1 MIVRDE
7 AEVLARCLDS
17 VADLADEILIV
28 DTGSLDD
35 TISIALRYGAKVLRY
50 AWHRRFRRSP
60 QLFFQA
66 RDFPLHPVAR
76 RRRCAAAGGSRK
88 AREWKPRLDK
98 DVYYLL
104 YDYLQDEYGASLCL
118 LHRERIVRK
127 DAGLRW
133 HYPAHECLLIPEGV
147 TSQDLPIRVV
157 HRRRSGESRRDKA
170 RNLRILEAAVGD
182 PAYRAFAAN
191 SLLPRKRI

>member
-1 MIVRDE
+1 MPALSLCMIVRDE

-17 VADLADEILIV
+17 VADLADEIVIV

-35 TISIALRYGAKVLRY
+35 TISIALRYDAKVLRY
-50 AWHRRFRRSP
+50 AWHD
-60 QLFFQA
+60 
-66 RDFPLHPVAR
+66 DF
-76 RRRCAAAGGSRK
+76 AAARNYSFKHATSPYILWLDADDVLPPEDREK
-88 AREWKPRLDK
+88 LREWKPRLDK

-157 HRRRSGESRRDKA
+157 HRRPVERVRRSRLPR
-170 RNLRILEAAVGD
+170 
-182 PAYRAFAAN
+182 FAAS